1 MKMAVDRMTRFAFGK
16 DWIEYNTK
24 TQQLLGEILP
34 EELPVL
40 SDPAAEI
47 RLALQNPKGTPP
59 LREMVQGKHQIA
71 IAISDGTRPVRSKL
85 LLPPLLDELSS
96 AGISMEQITVL
107 VALGIHR
114 ALTEAEL
121 IALVGS
127 ETYQRVRVIN
137 HDPEDTILL
146 GRTSRGT
153 PLEINRCFAAADF
166 KICTGNIDLHF
177 FAGYAGGA
185 KAMMPGL
192 STRAAIANNHRM
204 QLEAGSASGI
214 LEGNPVREDIDE
226 AGQIVGIDFILNL
239 VQNESKEVVAV
250 CAGDPIAAHRA
261 GCRIIDRLYKVPI
274 TGKAALVI
282 ASAGGHPKDVNLYQ
296 AQKALD
302 NASHA
307 VQQGGTIILLAAC
320 PEGYGETVFAEW
332 LQEANGQ
339 PQQVL
344 QRLQRGFL
352 LGGHKAA
359 AIARVAVQARVILV
373 SQLSDEMVR
382 KAFMEPAESLQQAL
396 QLAAWQSAESIWL
409 MPYAC
414 YTLPQETV
422 SC

>member
-1 MKMAVDRMTRFAFGK
+1 MVVKRMTRLAYGK
-16 DWIEYNTK
+16 NWTEYQAAS
-24 TQQLLGEILP
+24 QQLLGEILP
-34 EELPVL
+34 QELPVL
-40 SDPAAEI
+40 QDPTAEI
-47 RLALQNPKGTPP
+47 RFALQNPIGTLP
-59 LREMVQGKHQIA
+59 LREMVRGKRRIA
-71 IAISDGTRPVRSKL
+71 IAISDGTRPARSKL
-85 LLPPLLDELSS
+85 LLPVLLDELAG
-96 AGISMEQITVL
+96 AGIAMDQISVL

-114 ALTEAEL
+114 ALTEIEL
-121 IALVGS
+121 TALVGS

-137 HDPEDTILL
+137 HDPLDTILL
-146 GRTSRGT
+146 GETSRGT
-153 PLEINRCFAAADF
+153 PLAINRCFAEADF

-214 LEGNPVREDIDE
+214 LAGNPVREDIDE

-239 VQNESKEVVAV
+239 VQNESKEVIAV

-274 TGKAALVI
+274 IRKAALVI

-302 NASHA
+302 NAAHA
-307 VQQGGTIILLAAC
+307 VQSGGTIILLAAC
-320 PEGYGETVFAEW
+320 PEGYGEAVFAEW
-332 LQEANGQ
+332 LREADGQ

-359 AIARVAVQARVILV
+359 AIARVAVQARVILI
-373 SQLSDEMVR
+373 SELPDQLVR
-382 KAFMEPAESLQQAL
+382 QAFMEPAENLQQAL
-396 QLAAWQSAESIWL
+396 QMAAWQQAESIWL

-414 YTLPQETV
+414 YTLPQEAA

>member
-1 MKMAVDRMTRFAFGK
+1 MAVDRMTRFAFGK
-16 DWIEYNTK
+16 DWIEYNTITK
-24 TQQLLGEILP
+24 QLLGEILP

-40 SDPAAEI
+40 PDPAAEI
-47 RLALQNPKGTPP
+47 RLALQNPNGMPP
-59 LREMVQGKHQIA
+59 LREMVQGKHRIA

-85 LLPPLLDELSS
+85 LLPPLLDELSN
-96 AGISMEQITVL
+96 AGIPMEQITVL

-114 ALTEAEL
+114 ALTEAEI
-121 IALVGS
+121 IALVGR

-137 HDPEDTILL
+137 HDPQDTILL

-153 PLEINRCFAAADF
+153 PLEINRCFAEADF

-192 STRAAIANNHRM
+192 STRTAIANNHRM

-274 TGKAALVI
+274 AGRAALVI

-302 NASHA
+302 NTSHA
-307 VQQGGTIILLAAC
+307 VQQGGTIILMAAC
-320 PEGYGETVFAEW
+320 P
-332 LQEANGQ
+332 
-339 PQQVL
+339 
-344 QRLQRGFL
+344 
-352 LGGHKAA
+352 
-359 AIARVAVQARVILV
+359 
-373 SQLSDEMVR
+373 
-382 KAFMEPAESLQQAL
+382 
-396 QLAAWQSAESIWL
+396 
-409 MPYAC
+409 
-414 YTLPQETV
+414 
-422 SC
+422 

>member
-1 MKMAVDRMTRFAFGK
+1 MTRLAYGEN
-16 DWIEYNTK
+16 WIEYQAAP
-24 TQQLLGEILP
+24 QQLLGEILP
-34 EELPVL
+34 RELPVL
-40 SDPAAEI
+40 QDAAAAI
-47 RLALQNPKGTPP
+47 RLALQNPLGTPP
-59 LREMVQGKHQIA
+59 LREMMRGKRRIA

-85 LLPPLLDELSS
+85 LLPVLLDELAG
-96 AGISMEQITVL
+96 AGIAMEQISVL

-114 ALTEAEL
+114 ALTETEL
-121 IALVGS
+121 TALVGS
-127 ETYQRVRVIN
+127 ETCQRVRVIN
-137 HDPEDTILL
+137 HDPLDTILL
-146 GRTSRGT
+146 GKTSRGT
-153 PLEINRCFAAADF
+153 PLAINRCFAEADF

-214 LEGNPVREDIDE
+214 LAGNPVREDIDE
-226 AGQIVGIDFILNL
+226 AGQLVGIDFILNL

-250 CAGDPIAAHRA
+250 CAGDPILAHRA
-261 GCRIIDRLYKVPI
+261 GCQIIDRLYKIPI
-274 TGKAALVI
+274 ARKATLVI

-302 NASHA
+302 NAAHA
-307 VQQGGTIILLAAC
+307 VQPGGTIVLLAAC
-320 PEGYGETVFAEW
+320 PEGYGEAVFAEW

-359 AIARVAVQARVILV
+359 AIARVAMQARVILV
-373 SQLSDEMVR
+373 SELPDQLVR
-382 KAFMEPAESLQQAL
+382 QAFMEPAANLQQAL
-396 QLAAWQSAESIWL
+396 QMAARQQTESIWL

-414 YTLPQETV
+414 YTLPQEAAL
-422 SC
+422 C